1 MSRNGINYTIR
12 SNAGKD
18 MVVHHNN
25 IKQCVVP
32 SGTGTPY
39 CSVREGWDPVVVQG
53 DPVPPVG
60 IGPERSV
67 PAVHHRPARLR
78 QNMHPP
84 LRFGYFVSH

>member
-1 MSRNGINYTIR
+1 MGPYQVLSKNGMNNTIR

-39 CSVREGWDPVVVQG
+39 CSVRKG
-53 DPVPPVG
+53 
-60 IGPERSV
+60 
-67 PAVHHRPARLR
+67 
-78 QNMHPP
+78 
-84 LRFGYFVSH
+84 